1 MTDQMEGQPMEDLIE
16 TPKASTIVEN
26 IVPAD
31 YWATLPDIERKRLQN
46 IYGRCLAMQQRG
58 EHFN

>member
-16 TPKASTIVEN
+16 TEASVEN

-46 IYGRCLAMQQRG
+46 IHKRSLVMQQRG
-58 EHFN
+58 EYFN